1 MARGILLVLD
11 SVGAGEMPDAAAWG
25 DAGADTLGHVAEH
38 AGTLKVPNLA
48 AMGLGNIRPLHN
60 IPPTPAPTAAHGR
73 ATQASNGKDTIS
85 GHWELCGVPVS
96 ERFREFP
103 NGFPPEIIEA
113 FTAIVGK
120 PPLGNYAESGTVI
133 LEQLGAEH
141 LATGRPILYTSTDS
155 VFQVAAHEDLVPVE
169 TLYRWCREA
178 FQLVSKV
185 RVARVIARP
194 FIGEPG
200 AFVRTT
206 NRYDF
211 AFEAPRDTLVD
222 EVAATGQATTSIGKV
237 KSIFG
242 GRGFTGAVKAGHN
255 PEITQAL
262 IDTLETQDDGLIFA
276 NLVDFD
282 MLYGHRRNPTGY
294 AAALE
299 AFDQRLPDIL
309 ARLGPDDLLIMTADH
324 GCDPTHTG
332 TDHTREYVPVLAWRP
347 GGRGE
352 DLGILDTMA
361 DVGATLAEHL
371 GAASLHRGTSFLERV

>member
-1 MARGILLVLD
+1 MRATLLVLD
-11 SVGAGEMPDAAAWG
+11 SVGAGEQPDAADWG

-38 AGTLKVPNLA
+38 AGTLQVPNLA

-60 IPPTPAPTAAHGR
+60 VPAAAAPTAAHGR

-85 GHWELCGVPVS
+85 GHWELCGVPVH
-96 ERFREFP
+96 ERFREYP
-103 NGFPPEIIEA
+103 DGFPPEIIDA

-133 LEQLGAEH
+133 LERLGPEH
-141 LATGRPILYTSTDS
+141 LATGRPIVYTSSDS

-169 TLYRWCREA
+169 TLHRWCREA
-178 FQLVSKV
+178 FEVVSRY

-194 FIGEPG
+194 FVGEPG

-211 AFEAPRDTLVD
+211 AFEAPQDTLVD
-222 EVAATGQATTSIGKV
+222 KVAAVGLPTTSIGKV

-242 GRGFTGAVKAGHN
+242 GRGFSAAVKAGHN

-262 IDTLETQDDGLIFA
+262 IDQLETQPDGLIFA

-282 MLYGHRRNPTGY
+282 MMFGHRRNPSGY
-294 AAALE
+294 AQALE
-299 AFDQRLPDIL
+299 DFDARLPEIL

-324 GCDPTHTG
+324 GCDPTHPG
-332 TDHTREYVPVLAWRP
+332 TDHTREYVPVLAFRQ
-347 GGRGE
+347 GGRAQ
-352 DLGILDTMA
+352 DLGVLDTMA
-361 DVGATLAEHL
+361 DVGATLADWL
-371 GAASLHRGTSFLERV
+371 GAASLGAGTSFLERV